1 MSFLRRIYP
10 FNLEQTVN
18 LLSEFG
24 PLITLFIMNALFN
37 VTVGIWS
44 LIVTTLL
51 ALIAMRV
58 VLNKLPILALVA
70 GSFTLIFSFISLRT
84 HDPVWI
90 QIKVTLFNA
99 AFAVV
104 LGAGLVLKRNFFKY
118 AFEKTFHYTEEGWNR
133 FTLGM
138 MILFSIL
145 AVANEVIRIAFW
157 HSKEFTLFGNPTT
170 GLQIWI
176 LFKVA
181 VVMPVSGLYAFLLTR
196 PMRKYAIP
204 PEDVAAAE
212 ATETAV
218 EVSMIP

>member
-10 FNLEQTVN
+10 FNLEQTIN

-24 PLITLFIMNALFN
+24 PLITLFVVNAIFG
-37 VTVGIWS
+37 VTAGVWS
-44 LIVTTLL
+44 LIGTTLL
-51 ALIAMRV
+51 ALVAMRV
-58 VLNKLPILALVA
+58 FLNKLPILALIA
-70 GSFTLIFSFISLRT
+70 GGFTLIFSSVSLLT
-84 HDPVWI
+84 HDPVWV

-99 AFAVV
+99 AFAAF
-104 LGAGLVLKRNFFKY
+104 LGFGLVTRKNFFKY
-118 AFEKTFHYTEEGWNR
+118 AFESTFHYTQEGWNR

-138 MILFSIL
+138 MILFLVL
-145 AVANEVIRIAFW
+145 AVANEGIRLAFW
-157 HSKEFTLFGNPTT
+157 HANSYELFGHQTT

-181 VVMPVSGLYAFLLTR
+181 VVMPGSGLYAFLLTR

-204 PEDVAAAE
+204 PEDVAAAKT
-212 ATETAV
+212 TETAV

>member
-24 PLITLFIMNALFN
+24 PLITLFVMNALFG
-37 VTVGIWS
+37 VTAGIWS
-44 LIVTTLL
+44 LIVTTVL

-58 VLNKLPILALVA
+58 VLNKLPVLALIA
-70 GSFTLIFSFISLRT
+70 GSFTLIFSSISLIT
-84 HDPVWI
+84 HDPVWV
-90 QIKVTLFNA
+90 QIKVTMFNA
-99 AFAVV
+99 AFAIV
-104 LGAGLVLKRNFFKY
+104 LGSGLVLKRNFFKY

-133 FTLGM
+133 FTFGM
-138 MILFSIL
+138 MILFGVL
-145 AVANEVIRIAFW
+145 AVANEVIRIGFW
-157 HSKEFTLFGNPTT
+157 HSKEFTLFGQPTT

-204 PEDVAAAE
+204 PEDVAAAN

-218 EVSMIP
+218 EISMVP